1 MPGDLMG
8 HQLLEQVQVHR
19 VAGLG
24 AAGCRSSLQRGRRGR
39 EERTLSLGAA
49 CPTRTGHWKTP
60 FSRPRTYPLVNELEL
75 EVALAAV
82 RVGLGAGL
90 QRVPVVL
97 SAAEVLAGQRGRSG
111 PGPCLV
117 WVQSPSPKTLF
128 PDPTHL

>member
-1 MPGDLMG
+1 MLGDLMG

-24 AAGCRSSLQRGRRGR
+24 AAGCRSSLQRGRCGR

-49 CPTRTGHWKTP
+49 CPPRTGPWQTP
-60 FSRPRTYPLVNELEL
+60 CSQPQTYPLVNELEL

-97 SAAEVLAGQRGRSG
+97 PAAQVLGGQRGGSG
-111 PGPCLV
+111 SGPCLV
-117 WVQSPSPKTLF
+117 WVQSPSPQTLF
-128 PDPTHL
+128 SDPTHL